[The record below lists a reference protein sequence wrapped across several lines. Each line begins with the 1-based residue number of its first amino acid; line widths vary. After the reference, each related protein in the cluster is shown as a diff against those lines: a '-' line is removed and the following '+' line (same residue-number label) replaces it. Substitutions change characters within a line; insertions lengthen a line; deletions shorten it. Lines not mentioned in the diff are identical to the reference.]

1 MALCCTRPSVRVH
14 TPRTRLLDLSEV
26 DAGLVI
32 TNEACAWMKDASP
45 AAVRRLYQS
54 GRGVYGMKALDGGR
68 ITGRMAVAAALR
80 YAFRDP
86 YSHAI
91 CVGLTSE
98 RLRPMLR
105 FGVEPEAAVADW

>member
-1 MALCCTRPSVRVH
+1 
-14 TPRTRLLDLSEV
+14 
-26 DAGLVI
+26 
-32 TNEACAWMKDASP
+32 MKDASP
-45 AAVRRLYQS
+45 AAVRQLYQS